1 VGWFCFSPDPFVS
14 GGGLLRWVVLGLVFM
29 LRFGVEARWFCFGGG
44 SRWPSVV
51 VVVVYSVLVLVVAV
65 GTVVGL
71 GFGY

>member
-1 VGWFCFSPDPFVS
+1 
-14 GGGLLRWVVLGLVFM
+14 VLGLVFV
-29 LRFGVEARWFCFGGG
+29 LRFLCCIFEARWFCFGGG